1 MFHRALKSMF
11 SLPIGRGF
19 LFLLLVLGSHFLT
32 PTILLAQNNVG
43 IGTTQP
49 NPHAVLELVSTNQG
63 LLVPRLT
70 TAQRIAL
77 GSTLNATPNPRI
89 SNGLMV
95 FDSTENQ
102 FYYWH
107 STQWLKLDN
116 VSASTNVGVW
126 RSGPGVP
133 ANDLGNLGDYY
144 LDTSQGNVY
153 ERKTEG
159 YFFILNITGP
169 RGLRGETGIQGPI
182 GLTGPIGLPGLQGIA
197 GPKGDKGDPGAQGP
211 IGLTG
216 AAGINGKTILSGTTD
231 PTSAIGAEGDFYLN
245 TTTSTLFGPKDSGSN
260 WGMGT
265 SLIGSATGAAG
276 GDLIGSYPNP
286 TVNAQAITT
295 SKLADGAVN
304 LSGAKISGILPVTSG
319 GTGATSLTGILLG
332 NGTSSFGAIASS
344 TANQY
349 LRRNATNS
357 GYEFGTLPSSE
368 VPLTFSSGLTRTANV
383 ISLGGTLN
391 NNTVLGLNNTYN
403 FEIQKSGGNAALFV
417 QNNGNIGISNNT
429 PGYALDVKG
438 AIRTGQTGANGVDGK
453 LLIASEQGVTDYQI
467 TLNPPASM
475 TSNTDYF
482 FPPDVGSTGQV
493 LTTDGTGNLSWTSKD
508 ASTTTKYLSIDPTGF
523 VGTGKNAG
531 KIYYYGV
538 DADFV
543 ATSDKDQTGIGAAVN
558 LPHGA
563 TIQSITYY
571 YYDAENGSDT
581 PNMNFTLL
589 RKNKSNQV
597 AVTLSTVLSSGN
609 GGFGDVTGNLPGAL
623 AEVDNSLY
631 TYKVIVNMKE
641 YSNDVSNVNSI
652 KHRLYSVVIKYV
664 E

>member
-1 MFHRALKSMF
+1 MF

-32 PTILLAQNNVG
+32 STISLAQNNVG

-70 TAQRIAL
+70 TAQRVAL
-77 GSTLNATPNPRI
+77 GSNLNATPNPRI

-126 RSGPGVP
+126 RSGPGMP
-133 ANDLGNLGDYY
+133 ANDLGNVGDYY

-159 YFFILNITGP
+159 YLFILNITGP
-169 RGLRGETGIQGPI
+169 RGLRGETGIQGPM
-182 GLTGPIGLPGLQGIA
+182 GLTGPIGLPGPQGIA
-197 GPKGDKGDPGAQGP
+197 GPKGDKGD
-211 IGLTG
+211 TG
-216 AAGINGKTILSGTTD
+216 AAGINGRTILSGTTN
-231 PTSAIGAEGDFYLN
+231 PTSAIGAEGDFYIN
-245 TTTSTLFGPKDSGSN
+245 TTSSTLFGPKDSGSN

-276 GDLIGSYPNP
+276 GDLTGNYPNP

-304 LSGAKISGILPVTSG
+304 LSGAKVSGMLPVSNG
-319 GTGATSLTGILLG
+319 GTGATSLTGIVLG
-332 NGTSSFGAIASS
+332 NGTSPFGAIASN

-357 GYEFGTLPSSE
+357 GYEFGTLPPSE
-368 VPLTFSSGLTRTANV
+368 APLTFSSGLTRTANA
-383 ISLGGTLN
+383 IGLGGTLSSN
-391 NNTVLGLNNTYN
+391 AILGLNSTYH
-403 FEIQKSGGNAALFV
+403 FEIQKAAGNPALFV
-417 QNNGNIGISNNT
+417 QSNGNIGISNNT
-429 PGYALDVKG
+429 PGYALDVNG
-438 AIRTGQTGANGVDGK
+438 AIRTGQTGASGVDGQ

-475 TSNTDYF
+475 TRNTDYF

-493 LTTDGTGNLSWTSKD
+493 LTTDGAGNLSWTSKN

-531 KIYYYGV
+531 KIFYYGL
-538 DADFV
+538 DAEFV

-563 TIQSITYY
+563 TIKSFTCYY
-571 YYDAENGSDT
+571 FDSESGGDT
-581 PNMNFTLL
+581 PDIAFTLI
-589 RKNKSNQV
+589 RKSISSS
-597 AVTLSTVLSSGN
+597 TRLSLSTVVSSGSS
-609 GGFGDVTGNLPGAL
+609 GFGSGTGTVAAANAL
-623 AEVDNSLY
+623 VDNSLY
-631 TYKVIVNMKE
+631 TYKVIAYMKE
-641 YSNDVSNVNSI
+641 YPNDIADVSKI
-652 KHRLYSVVIKYV
+652 KHRVYSVVV
-664 E
+664 EYEE